1 MRKIVAAV
9 ALVGAVSVMST
20 SPALASDSGSGTK
33 YCAGAS
39 QVTVVTNTS
48 VQGGLSPKNTH
59 SYNGTSQFFY
69 GTGAWRTHAG
79 FLGQASWYT
88 YTANVFLSRTVSCT
102 TPAG

>member
-9 ALVGAVSVMST
+9 AMAGVVSFVSA
-20 SPALASDSGSGTK
+20 SPALASDSGSGSK

-39 QVTVVTNTS
+39 QVTVLTNTS

-59 SYNGTSQFFY
+59 SYNGTSQFRY
-69 GTGAWRTHAG
+69 GTGTWRTYAG

-102 TPAG
+102 TPVG